1 MLRRKILFAAVA
13 VVMMFSASSL
23 YAESKKEYR
32 VGAFFAITGK
42 FASLLGEPERNTVK
56 MIEKEINAQGGING
70 HKLVLYV
77 EDTEGDNTRA
87 VNAIK
92 KLIKKNK
99 VCVVVGPSRS
109 GSSMAA
115 LPVAQ
120 EEKIPM
126 ISCAAAEEIV
136 LPVAERKWIFKTP
149 QKDSDA
155 VRRIYEHM
163 VSKGIKNIGVIS
175 GTDAFGDAGRNQLKK
190 LAGEYKMNIV
200 ADETYGPEDT
210 DMTAQLIK
218 IKNAGAKAIINWSIV
233 PAQSIVPQNMRQLKM
248 DMQLYQSHG
257 FGNVKYAQAAGEAA
271 EGIIFPAGRLLAV
284 DSLPDT
290 NEQKPVL
297 AAYKAA
303 YEAEFKENV
312 STFGGHAYDGL
323 WLAINAL
330 KAVGDD
336 PAKIRDYIENSRF
349 VGTGGVFQFSPEDH
363 NGLTKKDFE
372 MITVKNGKFVVLQ
385 D

>member
-1 MLRRKILFAAVA
+1 
-13 VVMMFSASSL
+13 
-23 YAESKKEYR
+23 
-32 VGAFFAITGK
+32 
-42 FASLLGEPERNTVK
+42 
-56 MIEKEINAQGGING
+56 MI
-70 HKLVLYV
+70 
-77 EDTEGDNTRA
+77 
-87 VNAIK
+87 
-92 KLIKKNK
+92 
-99 VCVVVGPSRS
+99 
-109 GSSMAA
+109 
-115 LPVAQ
+115 
-120 EEKIPM
+120 
-126 ISCAAAEEIV
+126 
-136 LPVAERKWIFKTP
+136 
-149 QKDSDA
+149 
-155 VRRIYEHM
+155 
-163 VSKGIKNIGVIS
+163 SKGIKDIGIIS

-218 IKNAGAKAIINWSIV
+218 IKNAGAKAIVNWSIV

-284 DSLPDT
+284 DTLPDT

-323 WLAINAL
+323 WLVINAL

-336 PAKIRDYIENSRF
+336 PAKIRDYIEKSRF

-385 D
+385 DSSIVRESGKAGAWAPALPE